1 MPRREA
7 PLNDDE
13 LLLKC
18 RKGDTQAFH
27 KLYARYNK
35 VLFNFIYRMVNDY
48 ELAEDLLQDTFLRT
62 LVKHYQ
68 PRGKLSNW
76 LYRVAANLCLNEL
89 KKGRRTVQLK
99 GDVSNP
105 GDGPHKE
112 AERREL
118 SNKIQDAISAL
129 PAAQRAAFCLRH
141 YHGFTYYQIASVLRC
156 PLGTVKSRIHS
167 AVRSLRIYL
176 EEHYEV

>member
-1 MPRREA
+1 MQKREA

-13 LLLKC
+13 LVLKC
-18 RKGDTQAFH
+18 RRGDTQAFD
-27 KLYARYNK
+27 KLYAHYNK
-35 VLFNFIYRMVNDY
+35 PLFNFIYKMVNDY

-68 PRGKLSNW
+68 PRGKFSNW

-118 SNKIQDAISAL
+118 SSKIEDAISAL
-129 PAAQRAAFCLRH
+129 PVRQRVAFCLRH
-141 YHGFTYYQIASVLRC
+141 YQGLTYSQIASVLGC

-167 AVRSLRIYL
+167 AVTSLKADL